1 MVICQTTE
9 ACQVEM
15 FPGLYRRTL
24 VTGKSMMICECT
36 FDSGVQV
43 PTHSHPHEQAGYV
56 VSGKIRIIIDGES
69 SDLGPCD
76 SYCVLS
82 NVPHSALTFEP
93 SMVIDV
99 FSPPRD
105 DYR

>member
-1 MVICQTTE
+1 MAICRTGE

-15 FPGLYRRTL
+15 IPGLRRRTL
-24 VTGKSMMICECT
+24 VTGKSMMVCECT

-43 PTHSHPHEQAGYV
+43 PTHSHPHEQAGYI
-56 VSGKIRIIIDGES
+56 VSGKIRVIIDGES
-69 SDLGPCD
+69 FDLAPGD
-76 SYCVLS
+76 SYCALS

-93 SMVIDV
+93 SVVIDV
-99 FSPPRD
+99 FSPPRE

>member
-1 MVICQTTE
+1 MTIRRTTE
-9 ACQVEM
+9 VCQVEM
-15 FPGLYRRTL
+15 VPRLHRRTL

-36 FDSGVQV
+36 FESGAQV
-43 PTHSHPHEQAGYV
+43 PTHSHTHEQVGYV

-69 SDLGPCD
+69 FDLGPGD
-76 SYCVLS
+76 SYCAPS
-82 NVPHSALTFEP
+82 NIPHSALTSEP

-99 FSPPRD
+99 FSPPRE